1 MRPSERGF
9 RNGITVFRIMSIFA
23 QSDVSDVI
31 PSAENYFIRETL
43 IMSLVRLEHVTKSYD
58 PYLILDDVSLSIE
71 HRDRIGLIGPN
82 GSGKTTLIAIT
93 AGLIPDFRGKVIH
106 GKKTRIG
113 YLSQETDLHPDCTLR
128 QEMLKVF
135 QTQRDL
141 EDRLLLLSER
151 LEDDRDNPVVLEEY
165 ARLQEQHERIGGYSY
180 EHRVNKTLGG
190 LGFCEADFHL
200 RCAILSGGQ
209 KSRAALA
216 KLLLEAPDL
225 LLLDEPTNHLD
236 IKAIEWLEYFLNTE
250 YQGAAIVIS
259 HDRYFLDRVVG
270 KIVELQNHKI
280 KAYRGNYTKYLETK
294 NLDTLTQEREYKK
307 QQRHIAHEEEFIQRN
322 IAGQRTR
329 EAKGR
334 QKLLNRLEQI
344 EKPHTKT
351 AKMNLNFTPA
361 ERGGNDILEC
371 QHLGKR
377 YGEVSIFEN
386 LNLDAHRGDVI
397 GIIGPNGVGKTT
409 LFRII
414 LNHEKPTTGN
424 LKTGHNLQFGY
435 YDQELAGLNPENTV
449 IDEIWEL
456 RPTHTQGE
464 IRSFLGKFLFSGD
477 SVFKRVGDLSGGEQS
492 RVMLAKLLME
502 NANVLLLDEPTN
514 HLDIPAREV
523 LEEALGAYPAT
534 ILIISHDR
542 YFLNKLATK
551 LLVFENGTAKQFIGT
566 FAEYEAHVRLE
577 KGLTMQEKT
586 GAQEKQLPQRAKQER
601 ERSRSAP
608 TSKKSKKRRRRNK
621 AVRIADV

>member
-1 MRPSERGF
+1 
-9 RNGITVFRIMSIFA
+9 
-23 QSDVSDVI
+23 
-31 PSAENYFIRETL
+31 
-43 IMSLVRLEHVTKSYD
+43 MSLVRLEHVTKSYD
-58 PYLILDDVSLSIE
+58 PYLILDDISLSIE

-82 GSGKTTLIAIT
+82 GSGKTTLISIIS
-93 AGLIPDFRGKVIH
+93 GLIPDFRGRVVR

-135 QTQRDL
+135 QAQRDL

-151 LEDDRDNPVVLEEY
+151 LEDDRNNPVILKEY
-165 ARLQEQHERIGGYSY
+165 ARLQEQHELIGGYSY
-180 EHRVNKTLGG
+180 EHRINKTLGG

-200 RCAILSGGQ
+200 RCGILSGGQ

-270 KIVELQNHKI
+270 KIVELHNHKI
-280 KAYRGNYTKYLETK
+280 KGYRGNYTKYLETK
-294 NLDTLTQEREYKK
+294 NLETLTQEREYKK

-334 QKLLNRLEQI
+334 QKLLNRLERI
-344 EKPHTKT
+344 EKPHSKT
-351 AKMNLNFTPA
+351 PKMNLNFTLA
-361 ERGGNDILEC
+361 ERGGNDILQC
-371 QHLGKR
+371 QNLGKR
-377 YGEVSIFEN
+377 YGQVSIFKN
-386 LNLDAHRGDVI
+386 LNLDVHRGDVI

-409 LFRII
+409 LFRMI

-435 YDQELAGLNPENTV
+435 YDQELGGLNPANTV

-464 IRSFLGKFLFSGD
+464 IRNYLGKFLFSGD

-514 HLDIPAREV
+514 HLDIPSREV
-523 LEEALGAYPAT
+523 LEEALAAYPAT

-542 YFLNKLATK
+542 YFLNKLTTK
-551 LLVFENGTAKQFIGT
+551 LVVFENGTAKQFIGT
-566 FAEYEAHVRLE
+566 YAEYEAHVRLD
-577 KGLTMQEKT
+577 KGITTQEKT
-586 GAQEKQLPQRAKQER
+586 AAHGKQLPKGAKQEHEKPR
-601 ERSRSAP
+601 IAP